1 MLNNT
6 IVLGTSFS
14 PEYAKYIGSRDP
26 LDLLKVINRDLG
38 IDDIRLGLRWNVV
51 QKDKEISLDFYDK
64 YLEYLF
70 KNNCKVCLN
79 VGPIK
84 VFRWPE
90 DHIPK
95 DIEVK
100 ESIVTPDSD
109 IAKYSYEYLDNLLT
123 LLKQKYGNRLDDV
136 MFQLENEA
144 FFKFGRLRITMS
156 KEYLLS
162 LTEILRSHF
171 PNNRV
176 MFNSAGRKN
185 LKSVVELF
193 KDISDKGIY
202 TPQSLV
208 LGFNYYFKLPNI
220 PTKDPI
226 TSFSLLS
233 MSIKKLH
240 RYQKEM
246 GFGLEISEGQF
257 EPWGKQ
263 KTPGNSYSDY
273 EYLLEKCK
281 RYFPNDYQ
289 YKLLRLWGTEE
300 LALKIFKDTLED
312 EHKRIIASIL
322 EK

>member
-1 MLNNT
+1 M
-6 IVLGTSFS
+6 VLGTSFS
-14 PEYAKYIGSRDP
+14 PEYAKYIGSDTP
-26 LDLLKVINRDLG
+26 IDLLKIIDKDLG
-38 IDDIRLGLRWNVV
+38 IDYIRLGLRWNVV
-51 QKDKEISLDFYDK
+51 QKDKEICLDYYDK
-64 YLEYLF
+64 YLKYLF

-90 DHIPK
+90 NHIPK

-100 ESIVTPDSD
+100 GSIVTPNSD
-109 IAKYSYEYLDNLLT
+109 IAKYSYEYLDKLLT

-156 KEYLLS
+156 KGYLLG
-162 LTEILRSHF
+162 LTEILKSHF

-193 KDISDKGIY
+193 KDISEKEIY

-220 PTKDPI
+220 PTKDPL

-273 EYLLEKCK
+273 EYLLEKCNE
-281 RYFPNDYQ
+281 YFPSEYP
-289 YKLLRLWGTEE
+289 YKFLRLWGTEE
-300 LALKIFKDTLED
+300 LALRIFNDTLED

>member
-1 MLNNT
+1 MLNK

-14 PEYAKYIGSRDP
+14 PEYAKYIGGENP
-26 LDLLKVINRDLG
+26 VDLLKVINRDLG
-38 IDDIRLGLRWNVV
+38 INDIRLGLRWNVV
-51 QKDKEISLDFYDK
+51 QEGKEISLDYYDK

-70 KNNCKVCLN
+70 KNKCKVCLN
-79 VGPIK
+79 IGPIK

-95 DIEVK
+95 DIGVK
-100 ESIVTPDSD
+100 ERVVNVDSD
-109 IAKYSYEYLDNLLT
+109 IAKYSYEYLDKLLNLL
-123 LLKQKYGNRLDDV
+123 KKKYGNRLENV

-156 KEYLLS
+156 KEYILG
-162 LTEILRSHF
+162 LTEILKNHF

-185 LKSVVELF
+185 VKEVIKLF
-193 KDISDKGIY
+193 KEISDRGIY

-220 PTKDPI
+220 PTKDPLK
-226 TSFSLLS
+226 SFSLLS
-233 MSIKKLH
+233 MSIKRLH
-240 RYQKEM
+240 KYQKDM

-257 EPWGKQ
+257 EPWGKE

-273 EYLLEKCK
+273 EYLLEKCES
-281 RYFPNDYQ
+281 YFPPDYP

-300 LALKIFKDTLED
+300 LAFKIFNDTLEE

-322 EK
+322 NK